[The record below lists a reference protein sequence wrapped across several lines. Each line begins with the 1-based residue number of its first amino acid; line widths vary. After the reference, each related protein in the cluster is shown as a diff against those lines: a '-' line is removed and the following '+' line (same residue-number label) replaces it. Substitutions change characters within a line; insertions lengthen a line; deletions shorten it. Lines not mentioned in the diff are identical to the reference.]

1 MPLTIVPKGE
11 GMKTLR
17 ILLCLVLWTWSAF
30 IFSASAQSQAPA
42 EGAPLPAITLPAPKD
57 AAHQAYLGLTG
68 KKEFTIADIPA
79 EVVIIEIMNMY

>member
-1 MPLTIVPKGE
+1 MIKRLYRAMLMSVGIWAALVPWAGAE
-11 GMKTLR
+11 NQG
-17 ILLCLVLWTWSAF
+17 
-30 IFSASAQSQAPA
+30 PA

-68 KKEFTIADIPA
+68 KKDFSIGDIPA

>member
-1 MPLTIVPKGE
+1 
-11 GMKTLR
+11 MKTLR
-17 ILLCLVLWTWSAF
+17 VALMLTMWMGVASISSA
-30 IFSASAQSQAPA
+30 AAENQPPA
-42 EGAPLPAITLPAPKD
+42 EGGSLPAIKLPVPKD

>member
-1 MPLTIVPKGE
+1 MRKFCVALGF
-11 GMKTLR
+11 
-17 ILLCLVLWTWSAF
+17 VLWLGAAS
-30 IFSASAQSQAPA
+30 FSSVAAEGPPPA
-42 EGAPLPAITLPAPKD
+42 EGAALPAITLPAPKD

>member
-1 MPLTIVPKGE
+1 
-11 GMKTLR
+11 MKTLR

-30 IFSASAQSQAPA
+30 IFSASAQSLAPA
-42 EGAPLPAITLPAPKD
+42 EGGPLPAITLPVPKD

-68 KKEFTIADIPA
+68 KKEFSIADIPA